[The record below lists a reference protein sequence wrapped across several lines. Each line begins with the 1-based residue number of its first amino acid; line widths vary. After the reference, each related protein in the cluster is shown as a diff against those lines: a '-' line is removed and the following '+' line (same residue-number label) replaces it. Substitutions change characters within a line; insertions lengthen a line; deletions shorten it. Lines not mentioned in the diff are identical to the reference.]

1 MIFNIISVFK
11 RLQTNLNSL
20 IPNKFPN
27 MMNLCNRDLRN
38 KVKLSY
44 LNKLT
49 KIKYKIMSLRNRV
62 TLIGYTGKEVEIVNF
77 EKGKIAKVSLATN
90 DYYTNAKG
98 EKVEETQWHN
108 LVANGKLAD
117 IMEKYVQ
124 KGKEISVEGKIVY
137 KSYDDKDGNK
147 RFITEIR
154 VDELVLLGN
163 RQG

>member
-1 MIFNIISVFK
+1 
-11 RLQTNLNSL
+11 
-20 IPNKFPN
+20 
-27 MMNLCNRDLRN
+27 
-38 KVKLSY
+38 
-44 LNKLT
+44 
-49 KIKYKIMSLRNRV
+49 MSLRNRV

-77 EKGKIAKVSLATN
+77 EKGKIAKVPLATN

-163 RQG
+163 K